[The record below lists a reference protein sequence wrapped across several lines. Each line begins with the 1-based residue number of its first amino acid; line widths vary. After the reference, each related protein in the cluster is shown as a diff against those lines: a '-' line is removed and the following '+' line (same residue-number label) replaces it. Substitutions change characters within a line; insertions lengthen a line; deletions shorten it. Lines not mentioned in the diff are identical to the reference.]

1 MAENTRPGENGKSF
15 SVDTEKLD
23 ASRGYLEGSAG
34 AADSRCTALVAA
46 YKKDVCKSYISLN
59 PDQIGERLGGTTF
72 FVTRKYD
79 GELAVLFWNGKD
91 CFSVNSGG
99 RLRMG
104 LPCLEEAGKLFLAAG
119 LGEAVIP
126 AELYLDEENG
136 RSRVF
141 ETLSALA
148 DKSLL
153 GKLRLALF
161 DIVSLNGKPYRSAS
175 YAETHKKL
183 GEICAESGVCRPVR
197 MDRADSKAQVKDIFA
212 KWVSEEGGE
221 GLVVRS
227 ELPMIYKVKPRYSI
241 DVVVVGFS
249 EGTGETKGQV
259 RTLLVA
265 LMDENGVFQIIGRC
279 GNGFGDDLKQELF
292 PKLLAM
298 KLESKY
304 VETDSNHVAFHMIRP
319 EIVIELTI
327 NDVLFETSS
336 GPILNPRLE
345 LKNNV
350 YRRIDS
356 VHGASV
362 VFPIFERI
370 REDKKVSPQD
380 VRLSQLN
387 EINYNPYGE
396 VSGQKSEAAASALL
410 RREVYR
416 KTLGAK
422 LMVQKF
428 LVWKTNK
435 ENDGYPAYVLAYTN
449 YSSDRAEPLQSEMRV
464 SNSEVQILGL
474 LDDFM
479 EKNIKKGWEKV

>member
-1 MAENTRPGENGKSF
+1 MTDKTLSESGKSF
-15 SVDTEKLD
+15 FVDTAKLD
-23 ASRGYLEGSAG
+23 SSRGYPEGPAD
-34 AADSRCTALVAA
+34 AVDSRCAAIVTA

-59 PDQIGERLGGTTF
+59 PDQIGERLGGSSF

-91 CFSVNSGG
+91 CFSMNSGG
-99 RLRMG
+99 KVRMG
-104 LPCLEEAGKLFLAAG
+104 LPCLDEAGKLFLAAG
-119 LGEAVIP
+119 LTEAVIP
-126 AELYLDEENG
+126 AELYLDEEQG

-141 ETLSALA
+141 ETLAALA
-148 DKSLL
+148 DASSLGRL
-153 GKLRLALF
+153 ALALF
-161 DIVSLNGKPYRSAS
+161 DIISLDGKPFRSAS
-175 YAETHKKL
+175 YAETHRKL
-183 GEICAESGVCRPVR
+183 GGICAGSGLCRPVR

-212 KWVSEEGGE
+212 KWVTEEGGE

-227 ELPMIYKVKPRYSI
+227 ELPMIYKIKPRYSI
-241 DVVVVGFS
+241 DAAIVGFS

-259 RTLLVA
+259 RTLLIA
-265 LMDENGVFQIIGRC
+265 LVDESGVFQIIGRC
-279 GNGFGDDLKQELF
+279 GNGLGDDLKKELF

-304 VETDSNHVAFHMIRP
+304 IETDSNHVAFHMIRP
-319 EIVIELTI
+319 DIVIELTV
-327 NDVLFETSS
+327 NDVLFETSA

-350 YRRIDS
+350 YRRIES

-362 VFPIFERI
+362 VFPVFGRI
-370 REDKKVSPQD
+370 RDDKKVSPQD

-396 VSGQKSEAAASALL
+396 ESGAAGQQAASALL
-410 RREVYR
+410 KREVYR

-435 ENDGYPAYVLAYTN
+435 EDAGYPAYVLAHTN
-449 YSSDRAEPLQSEMRV
+449 YSSDRAEPLQSEVRV
-464 SNSEVQILGL
+464 SGSEPQILAL